1 AIFDCAVIGLNQ
13 APKIGANAMIG
24 TAFAA
29 MKIGISALPTVRKR
43 LTIVAAT
50 IPRPEPIAKPPSAS
64 LNVYQPAGQS
74 EWRCV
79 QNTLTIVLGF
89 GSRNCCTCSARV
101 SPSHVPTTMTKT
113 TNAGNHSPSL
123 RSTLLIP
130 ARPPP
135 RAAGAPRGF
144 AAALAP
150 G

>member
-1 AIFDCAVIGLNQ
+1 MSSICRGFALCSPRSVFTVTGKKQRTAAIAIFDCAVIGLNQ

-89 GSRNCCTCSARV
+89 G
-101 SPSHVPTTMTKT
+101 
-113 TNAGNHSPSL
+113 
-123 RSTLLIP
+123 
-130 ARPPP
+130 
-135 RAAGAPRGF
+135 
-144 AAALAP
+144 
-150 G
+150 